1 MFDLGIPVSERI
13 VSILQPGDVW
23 LWMVMEISPIMCV
36 YIYMGYMT
44 NNWVYMGCV
53 CVYQLLGFNRLVSE
67 GKSAGNHVLLPANIK
82 VSCRLSLTCSRYLN
96 LNLAR
101 SE

>member
-23 LWMVMEISPIMCV
+23 LWMVVEISPIMCV
-36 YIYMGYMT
+36 YIYMRYMT

-53 CVYQLLGFNRLVSE
+53 CVCVNYWFSIDWFLRENLQETMFSYLQILRFPAGF
-67 GKSAGNHVLLPANIK
+67 P
-82 VSCRLSLTCSRYLN
+82 LN
-96 LNLAR
+96 VPDI
-101 SE
+101 